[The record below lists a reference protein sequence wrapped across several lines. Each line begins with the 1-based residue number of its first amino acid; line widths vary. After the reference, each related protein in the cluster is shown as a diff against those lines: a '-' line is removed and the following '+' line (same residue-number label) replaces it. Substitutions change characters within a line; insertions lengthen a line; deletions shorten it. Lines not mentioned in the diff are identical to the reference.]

1 MQQLF
6 ELVFSG
12 AVTGA
17 IYGAVALALVII
29 HRGTAIPNFAQGEMA
44 TFCTLIA
51 WSLLQLGVPYW
62 IMVLLIVVFAF
73 VFGALI
79 ERVVIRRFEG
89 GNPANA
95 IVVCLGLYGALNGV
109 GQFFWGGDVKTFPS
123 PFPTTPVDVLG
134 LEMSPIYL
142 GTFLVLGV
150 LMTGVWLLFQHSH
163 VGLTMRAAAQQRTSS
178 ALIGID
184 VGRTLMFGWG
194 VAAVIGAVAGLL
206 VAPLT
211 FLEPQM
217 MAWVLLY
224 AFAAAV
230 LGGFDSAQGAVLA
243 GMLIGIAENV
253 VGVYVPFI
261 GNDLKLP
268 AVLVL
273 IVGVILIRPQ
283 GLLGHAQVKR
293 V

>member
-6 ELVFSG
+6 DLVFSG

-29 HRGTAIPNFAQGEMA
+29 HRGTGIPNFAQGEMG

-51 WSLLQLGVPYW
+51 WSMLQIGMPYW
-62 IMVLLIVVFAF
+62 LMVPFTIAFAF
-73 VFGALI
+73 VFGAAV
-79 ERVVIRRFEG
+79 ERIVIRRFEG
-89 GNPANA
+89 GDPANA

-123 PFPTTPVDVLG
+123 PFPTSPINIFG
-134 LEMSPIYL
+134 LDISPIYL

-150 LMTGVWLLFQHSH
+150 LATGVWLLFQHSH
-163 VGLTMRAAAQQRTSS
+163 IGLTMRAAAQQRTSS

-184 VGRTLMFGWG
+184 VGKTLMMGWG
-194 VAAVIGAVAGLL
+194 IASVITAIAGLL
-206 VAPLT
+206 IAPLL

-230 LGGFDSAQGAVLA
+230 LGGFDSAQGAVI
-243 GMLIGIAENV
+243 GGIIIGIAENCV
-253 VGVYVPFI
+253 SVYFPFI

-268 AVLVL
+268 TILVL
-273 IVGVILIRPQ
+273 IVGVILVRPQ

>member
-12 AVTGA
+12 AVNGA

-51 WSLLQLGVPYW
+51 WSMLQWGVPYW
-62 IMVLLIVVFAF
+62 LALILTIVFAF

-79 ERVVIRRFEG
+79 ELLIIRRFEG

-95 IVVCLGLYGALNGV
+95 IVVCLGLYGALNGL
-109 GQFFWGGDVKTFPS
+109 GQFIWGGDVKTFPS
-123 PFPTTPVDVLG
+123 FFSTSPVEVLG
-134 LEMSPIYL
+134 LHISPIYV
-142 GTFLVLGV
+142 GTFAILGV
-150 LMTGVWLLFQHSH
+150 LMLAVWLLFQHTH
-163 VGLTMRAAAQQRTSS
+163 LGLTMRAAAQQRTSS
-178 ALIGID
+178 ALIGIE

-194 VAAVIGAVAGLL
+194 IASAIGAIAGML

-230 LGGFDSAQGAVLA
+230 LGGFDSAPGAVL
-243 GMLIGIAENV
+243 GGILIGIAENC
-253 VGVYVPFI
+253 VGVYAPFV

-268 AVLVL
+268 AVLLL
-273 IVGVILIRPQ
+273 IVLVILIRPQ
-283 GLLGHAQVKR
+283 GLLGHQQVKR